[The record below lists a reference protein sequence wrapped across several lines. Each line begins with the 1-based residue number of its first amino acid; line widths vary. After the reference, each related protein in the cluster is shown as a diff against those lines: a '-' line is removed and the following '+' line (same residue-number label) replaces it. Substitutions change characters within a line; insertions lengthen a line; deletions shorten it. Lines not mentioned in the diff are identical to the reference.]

1 MKNEKFFEHGR
12 VEGEHLH
19 QYFLMEQLDV
29 EARLKKILMLVGQQG
44 ASDVHF
50 VIGRYPTL
58 RINGKLHQLTQEK
71 ILTPADTKA
80 LAEIILTDDKKAE
93 LAEDGQTDLSYNFED
108 RARFRVNIFYQKGYV
123 SIAMRFVMNKIRPL
137 EELNVPTSLYNFT
150 NVSQGLVL
158 MTGPVGHGKSTTLAA
173 LIDHINHTQEKHI
186 VTIED
191 PIEFVYEQ
199 DHCIINQ
206 REIGRDAKSFATA
219 LRAVLREDVN
229 VVLLGELRDLDTIS
243 TAMTAAETGH
253 LIFATLHTNDA
264 PQTIDR
270 VIDVFPAH
278 QQNQIR
284 LQLANV
290 LLGVVS
296 QRLLPQLSGGR
307 VPAIE
312 IMFKNHAVE
321 NLIRENKVHQLDSVI
336 ETSMKEGMVSL
347 DRSLADLVR
356 RGIVSIDD
364 ATAYA
369 KNKDYFTML
378 VRKDDV

>member
-1 MKNEKFFEHGR
+1 
-12 VEGEHLH
+12 
-19 QYFLMEQLDV
+19 MEQLDI
-29 EARLKKILMLVGQQG
+29 EARLKNILTIVGQQG

-50 VIGRYPTL
+50 VIGRPPTL
-58 RINGKLHQLTQEK
+58 RINGKLHQLTKEQV
-71 ILTPADTKA
+71 LTPDDTKG
-80 LAEIILTDDKKAE
+80 LADIILTDDKKAE
-93 LAEDGQTDLSYNFED
+93 LAEVGQTDLSYNFED
-108 RARFRVNIFYQKGYV
+108 RARFRVNIFYQKGHI

-150 NVSQGLVL
+150 NSTHGLVL

-173 LIDHINHTQEKHI
+173 LIDHINHAEERHI
-186 VTIED
+186 ITIED

-199 DHCIINQ
+199 DRCIINQ
-206 REIGRDAKSFATA
+206 REVGRDAKSFSAA

-243 TAMTAAETGH
+243 TAITAAETGH

-270 VIDVFPAH
+270 MIDVFPAH

-312 IMFKNHAVE
+312 IMFNNHAVE
-321 NLIRENKVHQLDSVI
+321 NLIRENRVYQIDSVI
-336 ETSMKEGMVSL
+336 ETSLKEGMISL

-356 RGIVSIDD
+356 RGIVDIDE

-369 KNKDYFTML
+369 KNKDYFAML
-378 VRKDDV
+378 VGKEDEE

>member
-1 MKNEKFFEHGR
+1 
-12 VEGEHLH
+12 
-19 QYFLMEQLDV
+19 MEQLEI
-29 EARLKKILMLVGQQG
+29 EAWLKNILTLVGQQG
-44 ASDVHF
+44 ASDIHF

-58 RINGKLHQLTQEK
+58 RINGKLHQLTKER

-80 LAEIILTDDKKAE
+80 LTDIILTDDKKAE
-93 LAEDGQTDLSYNFED
+93 LAEDGQTDLSYNLED
-108 RARFRVNIFYQKGYV
+108 RARFRVNVFYQKGYI
-123 SIAMRFVMNKIRPL
+123 SIAMRFVMNKIRSL
-137 EELNVPTSLYNFT
+137 EDLNVPPALYNFT
-150 NVSQGLVL
+150 NVTQGLVL

-173 LIDHINHTQEKHI
+173 LIDHINHTQERHI

-199 DHCIINQ
+199 DRCIINQ
-206 REIGRDAKSFATA
+206 REVGRDAKSFSSA

-270 VIDVFPAH
+270 IIDVFPAH

-296 QRLLPQLSGGR
+296 QRLLPQIAGGR
-307 VPAIE
+307 VHAIE

-321 NLIRENKVHQLDSVI
+321 NLIRENKVHQIDSVI
-336 ETSMKEGMVSL
+336 ETSLKEGMISL

-356 RGIVSIDD
+356 RGVVTVDD
-364 ATAYA
+364 ALGYA
-369 KNKDYFTML
+369 MNKDYFTML
-378 VRKDDV
+378 VGKGE

>member
-1 MKNEKFFEHGR
+1 MEKLVAEK
-12 VEGEHLH
+12 
-19 QYFLMEQLDV
+19 
-29 EARLKKILMLVGQQG
+29 RLKDLLNFVGQQG
-44 ASDVHF
+44 ASDLHLVL
-50 VIGRYPTL
+50 GRHPTL
-58 RINGKLHQLTQEK
+58 RVNGKLIPLTKEPV
-71 ILTPADTKA
+71 LTATDTKA
-80 LAEIILTDDKKAE
+80 MSDVLLTDDKREE
-93 LAEDGQTDLSYNFED
+93 LMADGQTDLSYSPD
-108 RARFRVNIFYQKGYV
+108 DKLRFRVNIFFQKGSV
-123 SIAMRFVMNKIRPL
+123 SIALRFVSSKIHTL
-137 EELNVPTSLYNFT
+137 EDLGLPNSLYGFT
-150 NVSQGLVL
+150 QASQGLFL

-173 LIDHINHTQEKHI
+173 LVDYINRTQEKHI

-191 PIEFVYEQ
+191 PIEFVYAQ
-199 DHCIINQ
+199 DRCIINQ
-206 REIGRDAKSFATA
+206 REVGRDAKSFASA

-270 VIDVFPAH
+270 MIDVFPAH

-296 QRLLPQLSGGR
+296 QRLLPQLAGGR

-312 IMFKNHAVE
+312 IMFMNHAVE
-321 NLIRENKVHQLDSVI
+321 NLIRENKTHQIDSVI
-336 ETSMKEGMVSL
+336 ETSLKEGMISL

-356 RGIVSIDD
+356 RGVVSAQD
-364 ATAYA
+364 AMAYA
-369 KNKDYFTML
+369 KNRDYFKML
-378 VRKDDV
+378 VGRSEDGV